1 MTSKLVFSL
10 LISFLF
16 LIKSIV
22 VVGELKNKIKEKYS
36 SQIGHGGKNDYII
49 GKCLILAL
57 IALGVIGLLNGL
69 MLLYKIGSV
78 GFLLSGISTSI
89 KLQNR
94 FQKKITNANFNEIN
108 NASSVFVIMF
118 GIIMYLVLFIFPVFI
133 GYIINI

>member
-94 FQKKITNANFNEIN
+94 FQKKTNANFNVIN
-108 NASSVFVIMF
+108 NAPSVFVIMF